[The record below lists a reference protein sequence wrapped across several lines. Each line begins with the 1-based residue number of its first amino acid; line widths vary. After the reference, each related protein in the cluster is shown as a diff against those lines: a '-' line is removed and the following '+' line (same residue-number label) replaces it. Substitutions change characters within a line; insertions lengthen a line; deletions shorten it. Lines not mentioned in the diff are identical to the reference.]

1 MGIGHAQFLAF
12 VDVRGAAVHVQ
23 QQGKRLRRCLA
34 SLLGGVVAPA
44 GDDAWLVMVIEEQ
57 AGPAG
62 FGYRILLAVE
72 NLLQLGKS
80 ELGRLPLGIVLAI
93 GIQMLKQEQ
102 HV

>member
-1 MGIGHAQFLAF
+1 
-12 VDVRGAAVHVQ
+12 
-23 QQGKRLRRCLA
+23 
-34 SLLGGVVAPA
+34 
-44 GDDAWLVMVIEEQ
+44 MVIEEQ

-72 NLLQLGKS
+72 NLLQLGEF